1 MITIATP
8 PEQRVLLSNISW
20 QLYES
25 LLAELGNQRSSRI
38 AYHQNKL
45 EIMVPLPEH
54 ENRNR
59 QIDRLIVALIE
70 ELNLEYNPF
79 GSMTIKKRQKSAG
92 KEPDSCYYIQNEA
105 KVRGKI
111 ELDFDRD
118 PPPDLALEID
128 ITSSSLNQFDL
139 YADLGVPEIWRYDG
153 RSIKFYRLQN
163 GEYAECNFSIAFP
176 ILPTTK
182 VNEFIDRCQNI
193 GTTAAVRELREW
205 AKHQSN

>member
-1 MITIATP
+1 MLTISTP
-8 PEQRVLLSNISW
+8 AEQRVLLPNISW

-25 LLAELGNQRSSRI
+25 LLAELGNKRSTRI
-38 AYHQNKL
+38 AYHQGQL

-54 ENRNR
+54 ENRH
-59 QIDRLIVALIE
+59 RLIVRLIVTLIE

-79 GSMTIKKRQKSAG
+79 GSMTIKKRQKAAG

-105 KVRGKI
+105 LVRKRTK
-111 ELDFDRD
+111 LDFAQD

-153 RSIKFYRLQN
+153 RNIKFYQLQN
-163 GEYAECNFSIAFP
+163 GEYAECNFSRAFP
-176 ILPTTK
+176 MLPTAK
-182 VNEFIDRCQNI
+182 VEEFIDRCQTT
-193 GTTAAVRELREW
+193 GATAAVRKFRQW
-205 AKHQSN
+205 VKDQ